1 MQQFAIKKFLFIL
14 FFFTVAFFSCG
25 QKVNEP
31 KKTPPDWSKPYQPFR
46 IVGNLYY
53 VGTYDLASYLIT
65 TSQGNILI
73 NTGLA
78 SSTQQ
83 IKSNIEKLGF
93 KFTDIKILL
102 ITHAHFDHVGAV
114 AEIKKKTGAKLMVN
128 AADAQ
133 VLSDGGQS
141 DYEVGGKGATFNPVT
156 ADRLLKDGDTIRL
169 GDAQLIMLHH
179 PGHTKG
185 SNSFVF
191 NVKDQQKTFHVLI
204 ANMPTIITAKR
215 FDDISSYPNIAKDYG
230 YTFKAM
236 KNIPFD
242 IWVSSH
248 ASQFNLHEKYKIGD
262 KYQPSVFIDQKGY
275 EAALSDL
282 KKQYDEKIRKE
293 AYRTE

>member
-1 MQQFAIKKFLFIL
+1 MLQHSIKKVL
-14 FFFTVAFFSCG
+14 FFATFLTGTLFASG
-25 QKVNEP
+25 QNVNEP
-31 KKTPPDWSKPYQPFR
+31 KETPPDWSKPYQPFR

-53 VGTYDLASYLIT
+53 VGTYDLASYLVT
-65 TSQGNILI
+65 TAQGNILI

-78 SSTQQ
+78 SSAEQ
-83 IKSNIEKLGF
+83 IKNNVEKLGF
-93 KFTDIKILL
+93 KFSDIKILL

-156 ADRLLKDGDTIRL
+156 ADRLLKDGDTVQL
-169 GDAQLIMLHH
+169 GNSQLIMLHH

-185 SNSFVF
+185 SNSFVL
-191 NVKDQQKTFHVLI
+191 NVKDQQKTFRVLI

-215 FDDISSYPNIAKDYG
+215 FADISSYPRIAKDYA
-230 YTFKAM
+230 YTFNAM

-242 IWVSSH
+242 IWLSSH
-248 ASQFNLHEKYKIGD
+248 ASQFKLHEKYKTGD
-262 KYQPSVFIDQKGY
+262 KYQPSVFIDQQGY
-275 EAALSDL
+275 DAALSDL
-282 KKQYDEKIRKE
+282 KKQYDEKLKKDADSSE
-293 AYRTE
+293 

>member
-1 MQQFAIKKFLFIL
+1 MQQFAIKKSLFIL
-14 FFFTVAFFSCG
+14 FFLTVAFFSNA
-25 QKVNEP
+25 QNVNEP
-31 KKTPPDWSKPYQPFR
+31 KETPPDWSKAYQPFR
-46 IVGNLYY
+46 LVGNLYY

-65 TSQGNILI
+65 TAQGNILI

-78 SSTQQ
+78 SSAEQ
-83 IKSNIEKLGF
+83 IKNNIEKLGF
-93 KFTDIKILL
+93 RLTDIKILL
-102 ITHAHFDHVGAV
+102 ITHAHFDHAGAV
-114 AEIKKKTGAKLMVN
+114 AEIKKKTGAKLVVN

-141 DYEVGGKGATFNPVT
+141 DYEVGGKGPTFHPVT

-191 NVKDQQKTFHVLI
+191 TVKDQQKAYRVLI

-215 FDDISSYPNIAKDYG
+215 FPDISSYPDIAKDYA
-230 YTFKAM
+230 YTFNAM
-236 KNIPFD
+236 KNIRFD
-242 IWVSSH
+242 IWLSSH
-248 ASQFNLHEKYKIGD
+248 ASQFMLHEKYKTGD

-275 EAALSDL
+275 DAALSDL
-282 KKQYDEKIRKE
+282 KKQYDEKLRKDADRSE
-293 AYRTE
+293 

>member
-31 KKTPPDWSKPYQPFR
+31 KETPPDWSKPYQPFR

-282 KKQYDEKIRKE
+282 EKQYDEKIRKE